1 MNVSSIEYP
10 ELEQSEK
17 GQALFYGNFDLIK
30 NAEVELEVIVGTRK
44 VTVKEL
50 YSLKVGSTVSL
61 QRLLSEPVAL
71 VLNGKT
77 IAHGELVA
85 VDESFGLRITDI
97 DQ

>member
-10 ELEQSEK
+10 ELEKTEK
-17 GQALFYGNFDLIK
+17 GEALFYGNFDLIK
-30 NAEVELEVIVGTRK
+30 NAEIELEVVVGSKKITI
-44 VTVKEL
+44 KEL
-50 YSLKVGSTVSL
+50 YSLKVGSTVHL
-61 QRLLSEPVAL
+61 QQLLSEPVAL

-85 VDESFGLRITDI
+85 IDDSFGLRITDI